1 MAQCPVACGT
11 CELCAGVH
19 SDDVFSKY
27 TRLWKRMKKPPYAA
41 SRPFT
46 DDPGSNQTSAGPT
59 AGARR
64 RRHKAD
70 KNHTIGGIVN
80 PFAGAR
86 RRSQR
91 VEHNHSSS
99 SGIAA
104 AKENIPTPAD
114 NNHARTGRNPLKH
127 NNQDCWKACSK
138 QGECSWCGTQGACCR
153 RGFKKSPAEC
163 GSGRLG
169 CSLSHCCTRAHIS
182 SSLSQGSGPDII
194 AAAAAQQATVNTAS
208 GTAEVEPECK
218 RPSGFLPSQTTGE
231 AFDLSATVGDS
242 AGPLGDP
249 CAYKSDLYRGRTN
262 LIPFDDLVG
271 SAADPSTLFTC
282 SRQFPP
288 LDAPARY
295 SHFTRNKLT
304 RALPPTSPSTPNRT
318 NTAATVL
325 SWQPAGVEFA
335 PLGLADVAIGM
346 PVSGKWLTADADHAS
361 STLEAALE
369 AAATACAHG
378 SVLACA
384 RHTWMASTG
393 DALDVLLLAD
403 CLPLC
408 PDGSAAAGCKLNT
421 NSHELDSAF
430 AFPTAPWTQ
439 PHASLAKLEIRCSW
453 IPYRGLVVRS
463 WKKTE
468 LLFRSLLARF
478 PRKAYYVKMDADA
491 VLRPKNL
498 LHFLRF
504 LHRQIDPG
512 SPVYFG
518 SAFGTYNCTDDP
530 SDNCR
535 SFTFNKGEPSRTD
548 RWGKAK
554 KRGKR
559 LRESPEW
566 LALEKE
572 LLILNLGE
580 ERWRAQQLVENR
592 TAIMYA
598 LGGVYGMSRPAA
610 ERLIRSKCQ
619 RKLAA
624 IRCRGCARNV
634 GGSGMHTHE
643 DANLGLCMRL
653 NQAQLVT
660 CACFHLMTPTKFGIG
675 TGFEKWSDT
684 SHKLSALLGELRE
697 GTMRREPLW
706 SHLQHT
712 RQLLAKV
719 MGAFNDD
726 SAASMHRPALC
737 LLPIALHPIKHA
749 DEYEPM
755 YRALEVRDMFYEPLL
770 QAWRRDAAHAR
781 AEAGRAK
788 GVGSFVGTTG
798 DEGAAPISPISPISL
813 GGTAIAQDGARGQG
827 GAWMGGSDS
836 GNANGGGL
844 ELSEGA
850 IVSIV
855 RAEVRKQLS
864 GLAARMRPEQLPHVA
879 MDTYAAPLQTAPGP
893 APAASAVSGAPP
905 PLTTVAADVRADV
918 TATVPVVMLV

>member
-1 MAQCPVACGT
+1 MSLINLIFGTCCPGPWPEPGAMVNCAFGADSGRCPMAQCPVACGT

-27 TRLWKRMKKPPYAA
+27 TRLWKRMMKPPYAA

-46 DDPGSNQTSAGPT
+46 ADPGSNQTSAGPT

-64 RRHKAD
+64 RR
-70 KNHTIGGIVN
+70 
-80 PFAGAR
+80 
-86 RRSQR
+86 QR
-91 VEHNHSSS
+91 VEHNHSS
-99 SGIAA
+99 GNTAI
-104 AKENIPTPAD
+104 KEKIPTPAD
-114 NNHARTGRNPLKH
+114 DNHTRTGRKPLMH
-127 NNQDCWKACSK
+127 NNQVCWKACSK

-153 RGFKKSPAEC
+153 RGFKESPAEC

-169 CSLSHCCTRAHIS
+169 CPLLHCCTRAHIS

-194 AAAAAQQATVNTAS
+194 AAAAAADHTRPQQAPLFSQQAPVNTS
-208 GTAEVEPECK
+208 TGLDEVEPECK
-218 RPSGFLPSQTTGE
+218 RPKGVLLSQPMGE

-304 RALPPTSPSTPNRT
+304 RALPPTSPSTPSRT

-619 RKLAA
+619 RKLAD
-624 IRCRGCARNV
+624 IRCRGCAR
-634 GGSGMHTHE
+634 SMHTHE

-660 CACFHLMTPTKFGIG
+660 CACFHLMTPTIFGIG
-675 TGFEKWSDT
+675 TSFQKWSDA
-684 SHKLSALLGELRE
+684 SHNMSALLGELRE

-770 QAWRRDAAHAR
+770 QAWRRDAAHAAR

-788 GVGSFVGTTG
+788 VW
-798 DEGAAPISPISPISL
+798 
-813 GGTAIAQDGARGQG
+813 AR
-827 GAWMGGSDS
+827 SS
-836 GNANGGGL
+836 G
-844 ELSEGA
+844 
-850 IVSIV
+850 
-855 RAEVRKQLS
+855 R
-864 GLAARMRPEQLPHVA
+864 
-879 MDTYAAPLQTAPGP
+879 T
-893 APAASAVSGAPP
+893 
-905 PLTTVAADVRADV
+905 
-918 TATVPVVMLV
+918 

>member
-1 MAQCPVACGT
+1 MSLVNLILGTCCTGPWPEPGAMGRCAFGADSGRCPIAHCPVACGM

-19 SDDVFSKY
+19 SDDVYSKY
-27 TRLWKRMKKPPYAA
+27 VRLWKRMKNPPYAA

-46 DDPGSNQTSAGPT
+46 ADPGSNQTSSGPT

-64 RRHKAD
+64 RRHRAD
-70 KNHTIGGIVN
+70 KNHTIG
-80 PFAGAR
+80 
-86 RRSQR
+86 
-91 VEHNHSSS
+91 
-99 SGIAA
+99 
-104 AKENIPTPAD
+104 D
-114 NNHARTGRNPLKH
+114 N
-127 NNQDCWKACSK
+127 CWKACSK

-169 CSLSHCCTRAHIS
+169 CSLSHCCTRAHVS
-182 SSLSQGSGPDII
+182 SSLSQGSGPDIF
-194 AAAAAQQATVNTAS
+194 AAAAAQQAPVNKAS
-208 GTAEVEPECK
+208 GIAEVEPECK
-218 RPSGFLPSQTTGE
+218 RPSGFLPSQPTGE

-242 AGPLGDP
+242 AGPLGGT

-282 SRQFPP
+282 GRQFAP

-304 RALPPTSPSTPNRT
+304 RAPPPTAPSTPNRT
-318 NTAATVL
+318 STAATVL

-346 PVSGKWLTADADHAS
+346 PVSGMWLMADADSGASSDHAS
-361 STLEAALE
+361 STLE

-403 CLPLC
+403 CRPLC

-478 PRKAYYVKMDADA
+478 PRKAYYLKMDADA

-518 SAFGTYNCTDDP
+518 SAFGTYNCIDDP

-535 SFTFNKGEPSRTD
+535 SFTFNKGEPLQAD
-548 RWGKAK
+548 RWGKAT
-554 KRGKR
+554 RTRKR
-559 LRESPEW
+559 LRESQEW
-566 LALEKE
+566 LELEKE
-572 LLILNLGE
+572 LLTLNLGE
-580 ERWRAQQLVENR
+580 ERWRGQQTVENR

-619 RKLAA
+619 EKLAA
-624 IRCRGCARNV
+624 IRCRACARNV
-634 GGSGMHTHE
+634 MGIGMHTHE

-660 CACFHLMTPTKFGIG
+660 CACFHLMTPTIFGKG
-675 TGFEKWSDT
+675 TEFHKWSDT
-684 SHKLSALLGELRE
+684 SPKLSALLGELRE

-706 SHLQHT
+706 LHPWRT
-712 RQLLAKV
+712 RKLVAMV
-719 MGAFNDD
+719 MEAFNDE
-726 SAASMHRPALC
+726 SVASMHRPALC
-737 LLPIALHPIKHA
+737 QLPIALHPIKHA

-755 YRALEVRDMFYEPLL
+755 YRALEVRDMLYEPLL

-781 AEAGRAK
+781 AEAGRAE
-788 GVGSFVGTTG
+788 GVGSFVGTAV
-798 DEGAAPISPISPISL
+798 DEGAAPISL
-813 GGTAIAQDGARGQG
+813 GGWQQPALVGRAGRGWGAATAATPTA
-827 GAWMGGSDS
+827 A
-836 GNANGGGL
+836 
-844 ELSEGA
+844 LS
-850 IVSIV
+850 
-855 RAEVRKQLS
+855 
-864 GLAARMRPEQLPHVA
+864 
-879 MDTYAAPLQTAPGP
+879 
-893 APAASAVSGAPP
+893 
-905 PLTTVAADVRADV
+905 
-918 TATVPVVMLV
+918 